1 MNKYLVL
8 DPKPSD
14 LTMIRVIK
22 ARAENSCNTGEI
34 IISQGT
40 FLCHGDIFMSWE
52 LFRSCVRV

>member
-40 FLCHGDIFMSWE
+40 FFMSWGH
-52 LFRSCVRV
+52 FYVMGTI